1 MFLPAGETCAL
12 PGASPGAAPPP
23 RCPVGSLTRQ
33 GERVATYHCSVK
45 VGGKG
50 KAAHHASY
58 IAREG
63 KYSGYEQYED
73 LEATGRGNMP
83 AWAEHNP
90 AHFWEAADQ
99 FERVNGA
106 TYREIEV
113 ALPRE
118 LTPDQRRELV
128 EDFIGQELGDRHAY
142 QWAIHCPAAAIEGG
156 EQPHAHIMYSER
168 TIDGIDRDP
177 ELYFKRFNARAPEK
191 GGCRKDSAGTQER
204 LQATRERWANI
215 QNAHLERHGHAARV
229 DHRSLEEQ
237 GVKRQPEKHIGW
249 KRMEKADPAA
259 LRERRAAERELD
271 AAGRDLAVIDIRREL
286 AQATRELSLA
296 ERMERAQRLI
306 QEREAAIAGLAE
318 RRSALYKLHRLALP
332 RAQVDEAKQEAAEL
346 AKSVRAARSHVQA
359 LEAESESLSP
369 LRFIRRRQLDR
380 ELPEARRHA
389 EETAGRFMATKK
401 VAEKPIREEVDAELD
416 HIATAIEPGETL
428 ARDAKIELMHLEGL
442 QKAQEARQEAL
453 EMARQVRAAAE
464 ASRAAVK
471 RQAEPK
477 AKERERDQGRG
488 LGVKH

>member
-1 MFLPAGETCAL
+1 M
-12 PGASPGAAPPP
+12 AS
-23 RCPVGSLTRQ
+23 
-33 GERVATYHCSVK
+33 YHCSVR

-50 KAAHHASY
+50 KAAAHASY
-58 IAREG
+58 ISREG
-63 KYSGYEQYED
+63 KYSGHERYED

-99 FERVNGA
+99 FERLNGA

-118 LTPDQRRELV
+118 LSPEQRRDLV
-128 EDFIGQELGDRHAY
+128 EDFIAQELGDRHAY
-142 QWAIHCPAAAIEGG
+142 QYSIHCPPAAIEGG

-168 TIDGIDRDP
+168 TVDGIDRDP
-177 ELYFKRFNARAPEK
+177 EQYFKRYNAKNPER

-204 LQATRERWANI
+204 LQATRERWATI

-271 AAGRDLAVIDIRREL
+271 AAARDLAVLDIRREL
-286 AQATRELSLA
+286 AQATRELSLG
-296 ERMERAQRLI
+296 ERMERAQHLI
-306 QEREAAIAGLAE
+306 RQREAAIAGLAE
-318 RRSALYKLHRLALP
+318 RRSELYRLHRTALP

-359 LEAESESLSP
+359 LEAESEGLSP
-369 LRFIRRRQLDR
+369 LRFVRRRQLDR

-389 EETAGRFMATKK
+389 EETAARFMATTK
-401 VAEKPIREEVDAELD
+401 VARRPIREEVDAELD
-416 HIATAIEPGETL
+416 QIGRAIEPGETL
-428 ARDAKIELMHLEGL
+428 ARDAKIELMALEGQQRAL
-442 QKAQEARQEAL
+442 EARQEAL
-453 EMARQVRAAAE
+453 ERGRQARVAAE
-464 ASRAAVK
+464 ASQAAVK

-477 AKERERDQGRG
+477 AKERERDHG
-488 LGVKH
+488 LGM